1 MIRRLLVGFVV
12 FAVTVI
18 VVFEVPL
25 AISLERNARSTALQ
39 EVQSDAT
46 SLGLVISTA
55 LERGDR
61 AEAQAVIDRYARAE
75 HAVVAAVVRGAAL
88 LEAGRGATEELD
100 DPTTRA
106 ILRSADAGRAVGEEG
121 SSDPDDDFLYAVT
134 PIALQ
139 GAAAVGSRTH
149 TVRLVVLVTE
159 PAAALHDEIRR
170 DDLTLALFGAGVL
183 VVAVL
188 AGSLLARSLTRPLSR
203 IEATVAALG
212 SGALST
218 RVPAQRAPPELQ
230 ALSGTVNE
238 MASQLEELV
247 RSHRTFVADASH
259 QLRTPLT
266 ALRLRL
272 ENLESA
278 PGAATDELASAIAEA
293 DRLSHVVEELLVLAR
308 TDGSR
313 PERAVIDLTP
323 LVEDRLDAWQ
333 PLARDRGV
341 SLRWDDAT
349 ARDARGW
356 RAVACPGHVEQILD
370 NLLANALNATGP
382 GGTVSIAID
391 RSHDDV
397 EVRVRDTGHGMR
409 AEERLR
415 AFDRFWRSDT
425 STAGGTGLGLA
436 IVAQLVRASGGTCWL
451 DASPTGGI
459 DAVVRLPVPR

>member
-1 MIRRLLVGFVV
+1 
-12 FAVTVI
+12 
-18 VVFEVPL
+18 
-25 AISLERNARSTALQ
+25 
-39 EVQSDAT
+39 
-46 SLGLVISTA
+46 
-55 LERGDR
+55 
-61 AEAQAVIDRYARAE
+61 
-75 HAVVAAVVRGAAL
+75 
-88 LEAGRGATEELD
+88 
-100 DPTTRA
+100 
-106 ILRSADAGRAVGEEG
+106 
-121 SSDPDDDFLYAVT
+121 
-134 PIALQ
+134 
-139 GAAAVGSRTH
+139 
-149 TVRLVVLVTE
+149 
-159 PAAALHDEIRR
+159 
-170 DDLTLALFGAGVL
+170 
-183 VVAVL
+183 
-188 AGSLLARSLTRPLSR
+188 
-203 IEATVAALG
+203 
-212 SGALST
+212 
-218 RVPAQRAPPELQ
+218 
-230 ALSGTVNE
+230 
-238 MASQLEELV
+238 
-247 RSHRTFVADASH
+247 ASH

-333 PLARDRGV
+333 PLARDHGV

-382 GGTVSIAID
+382 GGTVSVAID

-425 STAGGTGLGLA
+425 SIAGGTGLGLA